1 MLPVGCFHGGGG
13 FDYLCNIAEISML
26 VKYVCASSRSVIVF
40 DAYTRRDVCMMHDAH
55 LDEMYIL
62 VENVCAHL
70 V

>member
-1 MLPVGCFHGGGG
+1 
-13 FDYLCNIAEISML
+13 ML
-26 VKYVCASSRSVIVF
+26 VNYVCASSRSVIVY